1 MEKSI
6 KGSCMC
12 GGVKFEYFVSAGV
25 FDDEINIVP
34 TKHIFVKNKCHWYN
48 ITDDITQIERY

>member
-1 MEKSI
+1 
-6 KGSCMC
+6 MC